1 MIKDNMSSK
10 RNDECGSNRNMY
22 GRAEEN
28 VVEIVGMEKMSEERM
43 TERVYVSVQVGSQMN

>member
-10 RNDECGSNRNMY
+10 RNDKCGSNRNMY